1 MKILSNWEQE
11 SPHLYQIKWAFS
23 PNSHQRQIMALCL
36 DKGSGSPRWC
46 NTCKYICTQHLL
58 HEYLKQILIE
68 LAGET
73 DSSTVMVGHFSTP
86 LSILERSPRHKVSKA
101 TTHLINTR
109 DQMDFIYI
117 YIVSTQQHRNPC
129 SSQVHMVQCPGEI
142 THWATQLALTKVRRL
157 KSQQVCFVILR
168 YNTRN
173 R

>member
-1 MKILSNWEQE
+1 MKILSNREQE
-11 SPHLYQIKWAFS
+11 SLHLYQIKWAFS

-46 NTCKYICTQHLL
+46 NTCKSIRTQHLL

-73 DSSTVMVGHFSTP
+73 DSSAVMVGHFSTT

-101 TTHLINTR
+101 TTHLINIR

-117 YIVSTQQHRNPC
+117 YIVSIQQHRNPVLLKFTWY
-129 SSQVHMVQCPGEI
+129 SVQE
-142 THWATQLALTKVRRL
+142 RL
-157 KSQQVCFVILR
+157 HVGPHS
-168 YNTRN
+168 
-173 R
+173 